1 MQKEKKPDKQRR
13 KDAKKL
19 MKRATKF
26 VAAQDE
32 HDQMSPRKVL
42 KIYRIQPTEY
52 RKILQKYKFW
62 I

>member
-1 MQKEKKPDKQRR
+1 
-13 KDAKKL
+13 

-52 RKILQKYKFW
+52 RKILQKYKF
-62 I
+62 